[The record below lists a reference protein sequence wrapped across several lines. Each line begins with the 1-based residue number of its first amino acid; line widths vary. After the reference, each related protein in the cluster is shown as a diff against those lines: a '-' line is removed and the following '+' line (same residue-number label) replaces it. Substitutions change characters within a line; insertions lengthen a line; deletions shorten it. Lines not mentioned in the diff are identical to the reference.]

1 MKLLESKKRAESR
14 PESSEN
20 PSDTDPPHKKTR
32 DLPNLT
38 ECHAC
43 GFKVDVCT
51 GKNRL
56 RTLYSEWRVVLLCK
70 KCFSSVESSQI
81 CSYCFSGASP
91 ESFRCNQCLHS
102 VHKSCFLKYKNAAP
116 WSYACLGSEFSVCVD
131 CWIPKH
137 LAISRR
143 RNKIGVKNGKNGR
156 VMPEKGSPRVFGGG
170 NLVRSMEDL
179 VEDAK
184 RAVGEKVE
192 AAARA
197 RDEAMQK
204 AMVARSALEIANNAL
219 SLVAN
224 REESSLNLPPKM
236 DAVKVLDGSELTFE
250 LHPRFNSLPRI
261 SKSCCLLNVSYL
273 DTPKRWTSS
282 VDLSCKTSKSRNASD
297 RDKHEISNDSVGAA
311 LDSGSLTDLNLL
323 CMGTSGMETGLRAA
337 EFGSE
342 GIGEELL
349 NEGEGSC
356 SDRLINFSEDSGM
369 ELDHKQ
375 ADSPLHREEQCIR
388 QPDRYFFKYSRRC
401 NGQPDSALHTEERCN
416 GQPDHYFFKYSSALQ
431 PGSALHTEEQCNGQ
445 PNSALHTEE
454 QCNGQPNSALHT
466 EKRCNGQPDR
476 YFFKY
481 SRRSRSLNQI

>member
-1 MKLLESKKRAESR
+1 MKLLESKKRAEAW

-20 PSDTDPPHKKTR
+20 PSDTGPPHKKTR
-32 DLPNLT
+32 DLLNMT
-38 ECHAC
+38 ECHVC

-102 VHKSCFLKYKNAAP
+102 VHKSCFLKYRNAAP

-143 RNKIGVKNGKNGR
+143 RNKIGVKNGKHVR
-156 VMPEKGSPRVFGGG
+156 VIPDKGSSRVFGGG

-184 RAVGEKVE
+184 RTVEVKVE
-192 AAARA
+192 AASRA
-197 RDEAMQK
+197 REEAMKK
-204 AMVARSALEIANNAL
+204 ALVARSSVEIANNAL
-219 SLVAN
+219 SLVAKN
-224 REESSLNLPPKM
+224 REESSCLNLPPKVD
-236 DAVKVLDGSELTFE
+236 DAVKVLDGSEFTFE
-250 LHPRFNSLPRI
+250 LHPCFDRGLPRI
-261 SKSCCLLNVSYL
+261 SKSCCLLNASYF
-273 DTPKRWTSS
+273 DTSKRWTCS

-297 RDKHEISNDSVGAA
+297 RDKHEVVSNNSVGAA

-323 CMGTSGMETGLRAA
+323 YMGTSGMETGLGTA
-337 EFGSE
+337 EFDCE
-342 GIGEELL
+342 GIGEEELL
-349 NEGEGSC
+349 KEGEGSC

-375 ADSPLHREEQCIR
+375 ADSALHGEEQCNG
-388 QPDRYFFKYSRRC
+388 QPDRYLFKYSRRC

-416 GQPDHYFFKYSSALQ
+416 GQPDRYFFKYSR
-431 PGSALHTEEQCNGQ
+431 
-445 PNSALHTEE
+445 
-454 QCNGQPNSALHT
+454 
-466 EKRCNGQPDR
+466 RCNGQPDHC
-476 YFFKY
+476 FFKY